1 MSSKVVG
8 LNRYPVKSMLGEV
21 LDEVD
26 MTTMGIV
33 GDRAFAVVDVSTGKV
48 ASAKHP
54 AKWSRLLQVEAAFVD
69 VVREGAAVPPVTM
82 TFPDGTVARSDDAD
96 INDVLSTYLG
106 RDVVLADTC
115 PEGPTFEEVWPS
127 DVEGLAP
134 EEFISSTSST
144 KTTEGDAISDLAL
157 AMAAPPGTFFDL
169 STLHLMTTSTLAA
182 LRAAGPEADFDVR
195 RYRPNVL
202 VETSDEGFV
211 ENVWVAATV
220 AMGTSAAA
228 HVDLPTM
235 RCVMTTLAQRD
246 IAADR
251 QTLRVV
257 SKANRLEI
265 AGLGVWA
272 CAGVYASITE
282 AGRVQLGDP
291 VTISREG
298 EGEG

>member
-1 MSSKVVG
+1 MGSTVVG
-8 LNRYPVKSMLGEV
+8 LNRYPVKSMLGEA
-21 LDEVD
+21 LSEVD

-54 AKWSRLLQVEAAFVD
+54 AKWSKLLQVEAAFVD
-69 VVREGAAVPPVTM
+69 AVREGASVPPVAM
-82 TFPDGTVARSDDAD
+82 TFPDGTVARSDDAK
-96 INDVLSTYLG
+96 INDILTTYLG
-106 RDVVLADTC
+106 RDVVLTDTA

-127 DVEGLAP
+127 DVENLAP
-134 EEFISSTSST
+134 AEFISSTSST
-144 KTTEGDAISDLAL
+144 TTAEGDAISDLAL

-169 STLHLMTTSTLAA
+169 STLHLLTTSTLAA

-202 VETSDEGFV
+202 IETGDEGFV
-211 ENVWVAATV
+211 ENDWVATTV
-220 AMGTSAAA
+220 TLGKSAAA

-235 RCVMTTLAQRD
+235 RCVMTTLAQREVP
-246 IAADR
+246 ADR
-251 QTLRVV
+251 ETLRVI

-265 AGLGVWA
+265 TGLGVWA

-291 VTISREG
+291 VTIASEV
-298 EGEG
+298 

>member
-1 MSSKVVG
+1 MSSTVAA
-8 LNRYPVKSMLGEV
+8 LNRYPVKSMLGEA
-21 LDEVD
+21 LDAVEV
-26 MTTMGIV
+26 TPMGIL
-33 GDRAFAVVDVSTGKV
+33 GDRAYAVVDAATGKV

-54 AKWSRLLQVEAAFVD
+54 SKWGRLLQVAAAFVD
-69 VVREGAAVPPVTM
+69 EVRPGAALPPVAI
-82 TFPDGTVARSDDAD
+82 TFPDGTVTRSDDG
-96 INDVLSTYLG
+96 DVDAVLTRYVG
-106 RDVVLADTC
+106 REVSLADTC

-134 EEFISSTSST
+134 DEFITSTS
-144 KTTEGDAISDLAL
+144 TTTTDEGDAISDIAL

-169 STLHLMTTSTLAA
+169 STLHLLTTSTLDA

-202 VETSDEGFV
+202 IDTPEEGFV
-211 ENVWVAATV
+211 ENGWVASTV
-220 AMGTSAAA
+220 TMGGAAA

-246 IAADR
+246 LGADR

-257 SKANRLEI
+257 SKTNRIEI

-272 CAGVYASITE
+272 CAGVYASVAA
-282 AGRVQLGDP
+282 AGTIRLGDAVSVSSP
-291 VTISREG
+291 
-298 EGEG
+298 